1 MTGNV
6 TSLGIGDGRKKIR
19 GIKEPGDP
27 NTTFAD
33 VVLCYCQFEELWKG
47 VS

>member
-6 TSLGIGDGRKKIR
+6 TSLGIGDGGRKIR

-27 NTTFAD
+27 NTVHLHANT
-33 VVLCYCQFEELWKG
+33 VIVL
-47 VS
+47 